1 MKKRI
6 LLLLL
11 PLSMFA
17 SSFNPQMQAYIDDL
31 KVQAKN
37 SDAGFV
43 DFSVKRGEQI
53 FTTSNIGKRG
63 ESISC
68 TSCHTI
74 NLKNSG
80 KNIHTNKVLKPLS
93 PSQNPKRLSKV
104 KNVKKW
110 LRRNFNDVYNKEG
123 TALQKGDV
131 LYYINK
137 KG

>member
-6 LLLLL
+6 LFLLV
-11 PLSMFA
+11 PLSVFA
-17 SSFNPQMQAYIDDL
+17 SSFNPQMQDYVDGL
-31 KVQAKN
+31 KVEAKKSN
-37 SDAGFV
+37 PNFV
-43 DFSVKRGEQI
+43 DFSAKRGEKI
-53 FTTSNIGKRG
+53 FTTSHIGKRG

-68 TSCHTI
+68 TSCHTV

-80 KNIHTNKVLKPLS
+80 KNVHTNKVLDPLS
-93 PSQNPKRLSKV
+93 PTQNPKRLSKV

-131 LYYINK
+131 LYYINSN
-137 KG
+137 